1 MTFEI
6 KDTEGTIVETAEF
19 DTQAD
24 ASAYAGAEY
33 GEGITASPVGGQSSL
48 TTATKGPDMTVP
60 TEGAMLG
67 KRQDLPATEQARNE
81 YYQDWK
87 TEARRT
93 LQALYGGSYSKLAE
107 NVRNPN
113 LKPVFP
119 EYNSPSQH
127 MYRMA
132 SALETTSTPAE
143 LEAAIAQMES
153 EGNKI
158 LPTVMS
164 QVNKKLW
171 RRDYNQEPVKPI
183 TTVAPVTDRKD
194 ASAPQGSAIKLL
206 GGEAQ
211 VAINADQDISEWR
224 KQDAG
229 ANTMTTLFPNLSL
242 RNKDPEAGWF
252 AKSMGTIQDVGTIP
266 TRAITAAMTQGFSP
280 LAGDMT
286 FAEEMG
292 RPDAYS
298 NPGERVFDFTASSLV
313 PGALLNKGAKVI
325 GSMPA
330 VVNKLPKTSLF
341 LRNAEE
347 LTPAIYEPFAS
358 PAPAKIASAGQ
369 LAKDAIARGA
379 YEGGLYSIFPSSF
392 LATEPERAAPGA
404 KTESAA
410 GMVAGIIL
418 GGALGGARSLLYNKT
433 MPSLGLRQQP
443 LTPFGEEI
451 SSRYGSF
458 DRLRDAGMGLA
469 PTDSREGVQ
478 LFQNV
483 IRPAVQDITSN
494 IGARRD
500 AASSVFS
507 GIQPD
512 IELSMKPDTW
522 LGSVSPEITSATDN
536 LLNSPRLALRTAAAE
551 GETPS
556 VLLENS
562 AKGLTPNTIRLNL
575 RTSPQ
580 GVPVSTDLPIEPSL
594 FAKGGNEVD
603 RTMTQG
609 LEVAPNIKAPSASLS
624 ESEGT
629 FQRIYRPDA
638 RFGFDQMNINVKKPF
653 SKERVKDS
661 MRLLADETP
670 SPTGEINPTGKNYTD
685 LTGFDEQRFY
695 REGLDYAIKAI
706 DRMQKTN
713 DPQALY
719 DVMSHIRTSMEG
731 SISAEKRRG
740 LSALREDL
748 REVVNK
754 EANFAQETAT
764 SGSYVQDSKEAL
776 RESMASANY
785 DRAVARGRE
794 KGMNKDQAIEY
805 AEQQMLKGD
814 FPYQPTAEEL
824 NSAFMS
830 TGLAK
835 QATDVEKAVKDI
847 PKIFSDFKKIYDIE
861 DLFPVEGKEGQFLIN
876 TGGARLNVATKADL
890 LQKQVDNLDNLV
902 AMLNHPETG
911 VERSLYAKYLHKGK
925 GAFKPEWTRKD
936 VDFITGAVQR
946 AVNMKN
952 PGKGDGVLD
961 KAIDVAPFRNAF
973 ALFLRDYLKPV
984 ITAPIKSVARGTGEA
999 ATGYRT
1005 ASEDNA
1011 LFPRIRGE
1019 KPIVF
1024 NQPALQPYVE
1034 APVFLRGIR

>member
-1 MTFEI
+1 MKTFVFYNKSGDIVADYPANSEAEARELASLDGVTDI
-6 KDTEGTIVETAEF
+6 ASVEVEGGEKTIDVKQT
-19 DTQAD
+19 
-24 ASAYAGAEY
+24 S
-33 GEGITASPVGGQSSL
+33 
-48 TTATKGPDMTVP
+48 PDMKVP

-87 TEARRT
+87 TEARIT

-107 NVRNPN
+107 NVRNPE

-119 EYNSPSQH
+119 EYNSPGQH

-171 RRDYNQEPVKPI
+171 RRDYNQEPVKPV

-194 ASAPQGSAIKLL
+194 ASAPQGSTIKLL

-229 ANTMTTLFPNLSL
+229 ANTMTTLFPNMSL
-242 RNKDPEAGWF
+242 RIKDPEAGWF
-252 AKSMGTIQDVGTIP
+252 AKSMGAIQDIGTIP
-266 TRAITAAMTQGFSP
+266 TRAITAATTQGFSP

-298 NPGERVFDFTASSLV
+298 NPGERVFDFTASSIV
-313 PGALLNKGAKVI
+313 PGALLNKGAKVV
-325 GSMPA
+325 GAVPA
-330 VVNKLPKTSLF
+330 VVSKFPKTSLF

-347 LTPAIYEPFAS
+347 LTPAIYEPFTS

-469 PTDSREGVQ
+469 PTDSREGTQ
-478 LFQNV
+478 LFQSV

-507 GIQPD
+507 GINPD
-512 IELSMKPDTW
+512 IELSMKNNTW
-522 LGSVSPEITSATDN
+522 LGSVSPQITEATNN
-536 LLNSPRLALRTAAAE
+536 LLNSPGLGLRTAAAK

-556 VLLENS
+556 ILLENS
-562 AKGLTPNTIRLNL
+562 AKGSIPNTVKFHL
-575 RTSPQ
+575 RTSPR

-594 FAKGGNEVD
+594 FAKGGAEID
-603 RTMTQG
+603 KTMTQG
-609 LEVAPNIKAPSASLS
+609 LEVAPILEEEVGGITRA
-624 ESEGT
+624 
-629 FQRIYRPDA
+629 YRPDA
-638 RFGFDQMNINVKKPF
+638 RFGFDQMNIKVKKPF
-653 SKERVKDS
+653 SKERVKKA
-661 MRLLADETP
+661 MRRMADETP
-670 SPTGEINPTGKNYTD
+670 PPTGEVNPTGKNYIN

-695 REGLDYAIKAI
+695 REGLDHAIKAI
-706 DRMQKTN
+706 DRMQKNN

-719 DVMSHIRTSMEG
+719 DVMSNIRTSMEG

-748 REVVNK
+748 RGVVNE
-754 EANFAQETAT
+754 EANFAQKTAT
-764 SGSYVQDSKEAL
+764 SGSYVQEAKEAL
-776 RESMASANY
+776 RGSMASDNY
-785 DRAVARGRE
+785 DRAVTRARE
-794 KGMNKDQAIEY
+794 KGMNEDQAIDY
-805 AEQQMLKGD
+805 AQEQMIKGNL
-814 FPYQPTAEEL
+814 PYQPTVEEL
-824 NSAFMS
+824 NSSFMS
-830 TGLAK
+830 SGLA
-835 QATDVEKAVKDI
+835 QLATHVEKAVKDI
-847 PKIFSDFKKIYDIE
+847 PKIFEDFRKIYNIE

-911 VERSLYAKYLHKGK
+911 VERRLYAKYLHKGK
-925 GAFKPEWTRKD
+925 GAFKPEWTRAD

-952 PGKGDGVLD
+952 PGEGDGVLD

-973 ALFLRDYLKPV
+973 ALFMRDYLKPV

-999 ATGYRT
+999 ATFTRT